1 MRLLSDYQQQ
11 IQSLICNNEYSL
23 PQAISIL
30 RALLEDIENNDAIT
44 DTAMHI
50 E

>member
-1 MRLLSDYQQQ
+1 MRQLSDYQQQ
-11 IQSLICNNEYSL
+11 IQSLIYNNEYSL
-23 PQAISIL
+23 TQAISIL

-50 E
+50 K